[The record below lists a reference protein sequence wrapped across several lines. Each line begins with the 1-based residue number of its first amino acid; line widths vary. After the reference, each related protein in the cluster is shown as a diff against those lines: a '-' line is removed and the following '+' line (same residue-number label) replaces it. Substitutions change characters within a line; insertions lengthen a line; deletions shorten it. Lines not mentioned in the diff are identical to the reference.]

1 MITNDVKYVGVKDLK
16 IDLFEG
22 QYKVPDGMTYNSY
35 VIMDDKIC
43 VLDTVDKNYKEEWL
57 DNLAKVLGDK
67 KPDYLLVH
75 HMEPDHSANID
86 SFMEKYPDAI
96 IVSSIGAFNMMKNL
110 FGKDYNLRRIV
121 VKEGD
126 TLSLGR
132 HTLTFIAAP
141 LVHWPEVIF
150 SYDSYDKIL
159 FSADGFGKFGSS
171 MDESDWLNEAR
182 RYYFGIVG
190 KFGQNVTNV
199 LNKASSLDIKIICPL
214 HGPIFKEN
222 LGYYLNLYKTWS
234 SYEPEANGVCICYCS
249 VYQNTAEAC
258 KYLYNKLKEGNTNVE
273 IFDLARTE
281 GSYALE
287 GAFKYSKLVLAS
299 PTYNGDIFPYMKE
312 FIHHLIDHNY
322 QKRDVALIENGMWAP
337 MANKNMKLLLDNLKD
352 INIIDTITIKGMV
365 SEDVKN
371 KLNDLTLK
379 LK

>member
-43 VLDTVDKNYKEEWL
+43 VLDTVDKNFKEEWL

-199 LNKASSLDIKIICPL
+199 LNKASSLDIKMICPL
-214 HGPIFKEN
+214 HGPILTEN

-234 SYEPEANGVCICYCS
+234 NYEPEANGVCICYCS
-249 VYQNTAEAC
+249 VYQNTEEAC
-258 KYLYNKLKEGNTNVE
+258 KYLYDKLKEENINVE

-365 SEDVKN
+365 SEEVKN
-371 KLNDLTLK
+371 KLNDLVLK

>member
-43 VLDTVDKNYKEEWL
+43 VLDTVDKNFKEEWL

-214 HGPIFKEN
+214 HGPILKEN

-234 SYEPEANGVCICYCS
+234 SYEPETNGVCICYCS

-281 GSYALE
+281 GSYVLE

-299 PTYNGDIFPYMKE
+299 PTYNGDIFPYMKK

>member
-43 VLDTVDKNYKEEWL
+43 VLDTVDKNFKEEWL

-214 HGPIFKEN
+214 HGPILKEN

-258 KYLYNKLKEGNTNVE
+258 KYLYNKLKEENTNIE

-281 GSYALE
+281 GSYVLE

>member
-43 VLDTVDKNYKEEWL
+43 VLDTVDKNFKEEWL

-214 HGPIFKEN
+214 HGPILKEN

-258 KYLYNKLKEGNTNVE
+258 KYLYNKLKEENTNIE

-281 GSYALE
+281 GSYVIE

-365 SEDVKN
+365 SEEVKN
-371 KLNDLTLK
+371 KLNDLVLK